1 MVWEEGHYEL
11 MRRSELLQSISKIG
25 SRQWLPKELDVVWN
39 PPQDIFGQREHREE
53 DRIDILVNRMMM
65 PQVHVVGEG

>member
-1 MVWEEGHYEL
+1 MVREEGHYEL
-11 MRRSELLQSISKIG
+11 MRRSELVQSISKIG

-39 PPQDIFGQREHREE
+39 PPQDIFGQYEHREE
-53 DRIDILVNRMMM
+53 DRIDILVNKMMM

>member
-39 PPQDIFGQREHREE
+39 PPQDIFGQRERREE
-53 DRIDILVNRMMM
+53 DRIDILVNKMMM